1 MTRLVAAASL
11 AVALVATP
19 AVAQGT
25 AVQAPAVQATAVQAT
40 AVQAT
45 AVQATAAAGA
55 ATERGDEV
63 YQYWCATCHGR
74 GPGQPGTTAL
84 AAKYKGALAALLE
97 ERTDLTPQAIRF
109 AVRQGTSIMPFFRKT
124 EISDADLD
132 AMTQYLA
139 RQPTAAR

>member
-1 MTRLVAAASL
+1 MTRLVAAAAL

-25 AVQAPAVQATAVQAT
+25 AVQATAVQAT